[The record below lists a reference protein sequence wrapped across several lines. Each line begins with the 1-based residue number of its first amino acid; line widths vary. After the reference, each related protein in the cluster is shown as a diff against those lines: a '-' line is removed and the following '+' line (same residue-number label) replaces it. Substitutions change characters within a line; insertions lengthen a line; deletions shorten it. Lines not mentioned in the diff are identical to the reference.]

1 MRPGRPRSG
10 AVGEKGTAVAED
22 TKEEPRKQGERSVPK
37 PQFTDAEAGAV
48 EFPSSTSRAF
58 NYFEPAKMRAT
69 TYEDVTMDV
78 QPDPERHLTQGW
90 VYGFAN
96 GPGGYPQEWTALKS
110 TNWHT
115 FLDPN
120 EEWERTIYR
129 NNANVV
135 RQIQYNLDNAK
146 AEKAFDRWNS
156 AWAKVVANH
165 VGAWMHIEHGLG
177 MHVFV
182 PAQRDAPTNM
192 INNAISVN
200 SMHKLR
206 FAQDLALY
214 NLELDD
220 QIDEFDGQAH
230 LETWNSGS
238 EWQPVRELV
247 ENITA
252 IRDWAEAVFVANVIF
267 EPLVGELFRS
277 GFVMQMAAPHGDFV
291 TPTIMGAGEADFDRD
306 LKYTRVLFE
315 MLTSDETHGDHN
327 VSVMGEWLGEWT
339 PKALDAAR
347 NLQPL
352 WSQSEAK
359 TVRFEDGLEQA
370 RTRFAGILEDLGL
383 ETPQEAK

>member
-1 MRPGRPRSG
+1 M
-10 AVGEKGTAVAED
+10 AT
-22 TKEEPRKQGERSVPK
+22 TTEEQQEGGRSVPK
-37 PQFTDAEAGAV
+37 PHFTDAEAGALD
-48 EFPSSTSRAF
+48 FPSSNSRSY

-69 TYEDVTMDV
+69 TYEDMTVDV
-78 QPDPERHLTQGW
+78 QPDPDRHLLQGW
-90 VYGFAN
+90 VYGFADR
-96 GPGGYPQEWTALKS
+96 PGGYPQEWTELRS
-110 TNWHT
+110 GNWHK

-135 RQIQYNLDNAK
+135 RQIQHNVSNAK
-146 AEKAFDRWNS
+146 AENAFDRWNPS
-156 AWAKVVANH
+156 WTKIVERH

-177 MHVFV
+177 MHVFL

-206 FAQDLALY
+206 FGQDLALY
-214 NLELDD
+214 NLDLS
-220 QIDEFDGQAH
+220 DEIEGFDGTAH
-230 LETWNSGS
+230 MEVWKSAP

-252 IRDWAEAVFVANVIF
+252 IHDWAKAVFVSNIVF

-277 GFVMQMAAPHGDFV
+277 GFVMQAAAPHGDFV
-291 TPTIMGAGEADFDRD
+291 TPAIMGAGEADYDRD
-306 LKYTRVLFE
+306 LNYSKTLYS
-315 MLTSDETHGDHN
+315 MLTEDSDNGGHNKSLLGD
-327 VSVMGEWLGEWT
+327 WLSEWT

-352 WSQSEAK
+352 WSQPEAK
-359 TVRFEDGLEQA
+359 TVRFEDSLDQA
-370 RTRFAGILEDLGL
+370 KARFSGILGDLGL
-383 ETPQEAK
+383 ETPTEVK